1 MSAQR
6 TRAELVISLGVLMLG
21 GFATYVAYQLPEAGG
36 YARIGPNVIPKVV
49 AGSLILLGIWLLA
62 EYFSGGWRSPVP
74 EDPAERGEHA
84 FERRAFV
91 WVSAGLA
98 AQMLLI
104 QQAGFVIAGTAL
116 FVLVARGFGSTR
128 LLRDAAIGLAL
139 TLLVFLFFVKFL
151 NVGLPPGWLRPLLG
165 GAGL

>member
-1 MSAQR
+1 VSAQR

-74 EDPAERGEHA
+74 EDPAERGRA
-84 FERRAFV
+84 CLRAACLRLGERGPR
-91 WVSAGLA
+91 GPDA
-98 AQMLLI
+98 ADP
-104 QQAGFVIAGTAL
+104 ASGFVIAGTAL

>member
-1 MSAQR
+1 MR
-6 TRAELVISLGVLMLG
+6 TRAELVISLGVLLLG
-21 GFATYVAYQLPEAGG
+21 CGATYVAYQLPEAGG
-36 YARIGPNVIPKVV
+36 YARIGPNVMPKVV
-49 AGSLILLGIWLLA
+49 AGSLILMGIWLLA
-62 EYFSGGWRSPVP
+62 EIVTGGWRSPVP
-74 EDPAERGEHA
+74 DDPAERGEHG
-84 FERRAFV
+84 FDRRAFV

-104 QQAGFVIAGTAL
+104 HQAGFVVAGIAL
-116 FVLVARGFGSTR
+116 FVLVARGFGSRR
-128 LLRDAAIGLAL
+128 LLRDLLIGSAL

>member
-1 MSAQR
+1 VSAQR
-6 TRAELVISLGVLMLG
+6 TRAELVISLGVLLLG

-49 AGSLILLGIWLLA
+49 AASLILLGIWLLA

-84 FERRAFV
+84 FEQRAFV

-104 QQAGFVIAGTAL
+104 QHAGFVIAGTAL

-128 LLRDAAIGLAL
+128 PLRDAAIGLAL